1 MENLTTFS
9 FRYGRNDGYFVWYR
23 LTQLDTEQAEV
34 QLDTFITERKQDTF
48 CIPISKSD
56 ILWEK
61 LQTYH
66 ISEWDGFC
74 QMEQCL
80 CAGDGWALH
89 IRTTSGKEIHAMGH
103 SAYPKHFQEVKELLQ
118 DIFAYIFPKYKVV

>member
-1 MENLTTFS
+1 METVTTFS

-23 LTQLDTEQAEV
+23 LTKLDAEQAEI
-34 QLDTFITERKQDTF
+34 QIDTFMTERKQDTF
-48 CIPISKSD
+48 CIPMSQSVM
-56 ILWEK
+56 LWEK

-66 ISEWDGFC
+66 ILQWDGFC

-103 SAYPKHFQEVKELLQ
+103 SAYPEHFQEVKDLLQ
-118 DIFAYIFPKYKVV
+118 NVFENVFARFRL